1 MTLQIIFFECEII
14 EKFRRSDTK
23 VIQVNERQLWSP
35 RWKHFILGEV
45 INIKNGNVLYICYT
59 QNRFNNVY
67 DFLYSCKCNSSNRN
81 RFLLKPQKELEDV
94 PFEKLLEE
102 SEVYHPVSG
111 DKLKH
116 AEGVRSASLDKLPIT
131 SSIFIK
137 AYLIQGCHILRE
149 WKKAGLL
156 ESKRSILNVNGTVLE
171 METSKGNHLILD
183 KSQGWIYNTSTHIVG
198 LLIDYYQIDG
208 EMPYAQMNFSNDA
221 EYRFKVASYLFNVL
235 KAFCLNNINHLSNVG
250 CLNNVERLS
259 NPTEAPL
266 TSVEDVIRCIILILN

>member
-14 EKFRRSDTK
+14 EKFRRHDTK

-35 RWKHFILGEV
+35 RWKHFNDKEDMV
-45 INIKNGNVLYICYT
+45 NIKNGNVLYICYT
-59 QNRFNNVY
+59 QNRFDNVY

-81 RFLLKPQKELEDV
+81 RFLLRSETELKDV

-111 DKLKH
+111 
-116 AEGVRSASLDKLPIT
+116 EKLPVTFDIHV
-131 SSIFIK
+131 K

-183 KSQGWIYNTSTHIVG
+183 KSQGWIYNTSTYIVG

-235 KAFCLNNINHLSNVG
+235 KAFCLNNMEHLSNTTKR
-250 CLNNVERLS
+250 LNDTECLS

-266 TSVEDVIRCIILILN
+266 TSVEDVIRCIVLILN